1 MATTSRQSRAAAA
14 GRTARPPASSE
25 SWVRRVPNPLAALEP
40 LLKRDEADLV
50 FVAGNIA
57 LVAFE
62 VIEWPVAV
70 LTLAAHA
77 MARSR
82 YKALQGAADVAEEA
96 G

>member
-1 MATTSRQSRAAAA
+1 
-14 GRTARPPASSE
+14 
-25 SWVRRVPNPLAALEP
+25 LAALEP
-40 LLKRDEADLV
+40 ILKRDEADLM
-50 FVAGNIA
+50 FVAGNLA

-62 VIEWPVAV
+62 VVEWPVAA

-82 YKALQGAADVAEEA
+82 WKALQGAADVVEEA

>member
-1 MATTSRQSRAAAA
+1 MATTSRRS
-14 GRTARPPASSE
+14 RTASTGRAGPRQPSSE
-25 SWVRRVPNPLAALEP
+25 SWARRIPNPLTALEP
-40 LLKRDEADLV
+40 LLKRDEADIV

-62 VIEWPVAV
+62 VIDWPIAA

-82 YKALQGAADVAEEA
+82 LKALQGAADVVEEA

>member
-1 MATTSRQSRAAAA
+1 L
-14 GRTARPPASSE
+14 TAI
-25 SWVRRVPNPLAALEP
+25 EP
-40 LLKRDEADLV
+40 LLKRDEADV
-50 FVAGNIA
+50 AFVAGNVA

-62 VIEWPVAV
+62 VIDWPVAV

-82 YKALQGAADVAEEA
+82 YKALQGAADVVEEA

>member
-1 MATTSRQSRAAAA
+1 MATTSRQSRAAST
-14 GRTARPPASSE
+14 GRASRLRVSSE
-25 SWVRRVPNPLAALEP
+25 SWARRIPNPLTAIEP
-40 LLKRDEADLV
+40 LLRRDEADLV
-50 FVAGNIA
+50 FVAGNLA

-62 VIEWPVAV
+62 VIDWPVAA

-82 YKALQGAADVAEEA
+82 FKALQGAADVAEEA

>member
-1 MATTSRQSRAAAA
+1 MATTSRQSRASAV
-14 GRTARPPASSE
+14 GNTGQPRPHAE
-25 SWVRRVPNPLAALEP
+25 SWTHRVPNPLTIIEP
-40 LLKRDEADLV
+40 ILKRDEADLV
-50 FVAGNIA
+50 FVAGNVA

-62 VIEWPVAV
+62 IIEWPVAA

>member
-1 MATTSRQSRAAAA
+1 MATTSRQSRAVATRRA
-14 GRTARPPASSE
+14 GRRQASPDSWARRIS
-25 SWVRRVPNPLAALEP
+25 NPLSSLQP
-40 LLKRDEADLV
+40 LLKRDEADMV

-62 VIEWPVAV
+62 VIDWPVAV

>member
-1 MATTSRQSRAAAA
+1 LT
-14 GRTARPPASSE
+14 
-25 SWVRRVPNPLAALEP
+25 ALEP

-62 VIEWPVAV
+62 VIDWPVAA

-82 YKALQGAADVAEEA
+82 FKALQGAADVAEEA

>member
-1 MATTSRQSRAAAA
+1 M
-14 GRTARPPASSE
+14 
-25 SWVRRVPNPLAALEP
+25 RRVPNPLAALEP

-62 VIEWPVAV
+62 VIEWPVAA

-82 YKALQGAADVAEEA
+82 LKALQGAADVVEEA